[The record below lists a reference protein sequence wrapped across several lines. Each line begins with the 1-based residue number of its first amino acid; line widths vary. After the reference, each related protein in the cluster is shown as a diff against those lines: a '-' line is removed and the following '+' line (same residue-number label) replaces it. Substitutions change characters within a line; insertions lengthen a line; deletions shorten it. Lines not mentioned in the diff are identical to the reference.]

1 MSEKVTIIGGGV
13 VGLCS
18 AYFLAKAHYEVT
30 IVDASDMTDGC
41 SYGNAGMIVPSH
53 IVPLAQPGMI
63 AQGVRWM
70 FDSKSPFYI
79 QPRLSTDLIRWGY
92 SFYKYANEKH
102 VNEAMPALRD
112 LSLLSKALFKE
123 FAREDDSFCYEEKG
137 LLMLYKT
144 DKMAEGVYH
153 EAKAAQRMGLEADY
167 LNEDDVAQLEKGSR
181 TKVLGGVHFKGD
193 AHLYPQ
199 KFLAFLKEK
208 LTALGVTMKPLTKVT
223 NFRLSNQNTVTEV
236 ITNNGGI
243 KTDHVVLASGA
254 WSAALAKKLNIP
266 LQLLP
271 GKGYSITTAQQEHS
285 PSIPTVLCEGK
296 VAVTPMGTD
305 IRFGGTLEITHVK
318 DHQIKM
324 NRLKGIVDSVNDFYP
339 ELKLDYPSIE
349 DVWYGYR
356 PCTPSG
362 LPVIAK
368 SKIPNVVVATGHAM
382 MGLSLGPAT
391 GKIVSELIA
400 CQKPSVAINKF
411 QL

>member
-18 AYFLAKAHYEVT
+18 AYFLAKSHYEVT

-79 QPRLSTDLIRWGY
+79 QPRLSTDLMRWGY

-112 LSLLSKALFKE
+112 LSLLSKALFQE
-123 FAREDDSFCYEEKG
+123 FAREDNSFCYEEKG
-137 LLMLYKT
+137 LLMLFKT

-167 LNEDDVAQLEKGSR
+167 LNEQEVAQLETGAR

-199 KFLAFLKEK
+199 KFLDFLKEK
-208 LTALGVTMKPLTKVT
+208 LKVLGVTVKPLTKVT
-223 NFRLSNQNTVTEV
+223 NFRLSNQNTVSEV
-236 ITNNGGI
+236 ITSNGVI

-254 WSAALAKKLNIP
+254 WSVELAKKLSIP

-271 GKGYSITTAQQEHS
+271 GKGYSITKTQQEQS

-305 IRFGGTLEITHVK
+305 IRFGGL
-318 DHQIKM
+318 
-324 NRLKGIVDSVNDFYP
+324 
-339 ELKLDYPSIE
+339 
-349 DVWYGYR
+349 W
-356 PCTPSG
+356 
-362 LPVIAK
+362 K
-368 SKIPNVVVATGHAM
+368 SPM
-382 MGLSLGPAT
+382 
-391 GKIVSELIA
+391 
-400 CQKPSVAINKF
+400 
-411 QL
+411 